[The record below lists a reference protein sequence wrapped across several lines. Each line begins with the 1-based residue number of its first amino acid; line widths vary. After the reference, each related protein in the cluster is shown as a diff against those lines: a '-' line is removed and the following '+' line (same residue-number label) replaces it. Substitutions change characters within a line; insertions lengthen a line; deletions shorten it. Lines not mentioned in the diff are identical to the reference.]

1 MVRHG
6 VFCPLRVRAPQAERD
21 SHPTGW
27 ERLMLKQVKS
37 RNISI
42 RNDNNEEVYAF

>member
-1 MVRHG
+1 MVRQD
-6 VFCPLRVRAPQAERD
+6 VFCPLRVRAPNAERD

-27 ERLMLKQVKS
+27 ERLMLQQVKS
-37 RNISI
+37 KYIII